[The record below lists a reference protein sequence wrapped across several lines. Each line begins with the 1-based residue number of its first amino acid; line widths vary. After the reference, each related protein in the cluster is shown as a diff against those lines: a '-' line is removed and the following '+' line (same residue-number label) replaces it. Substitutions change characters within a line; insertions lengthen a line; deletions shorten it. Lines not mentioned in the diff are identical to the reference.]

1 MTALIKAMSLFFNRI
16 VFALIL
22 VSGSTFNE
30 ILSLIII
37 KLAIFMQ
44 IYIII
49 NPSFKYDEIL
59 FGIFFFVSLYGIN
72 NI

>member
-37 KLAIFMQ
+37 KPTIFMQ
-44 IYIII
+44 IYIFI
-49 NPSFKYDEIL
+49 NASFKYDKIS
-59 FGIFFFVSLYGIN
+59 FGICFVRFCIE
-72 NI
+72 

>member
-16 VFALIL
+16 VFTLIL

-44 IYIII
+44 IYIFI
-49 NPSFKYDEIL
+49 NPSYKYDEIL
-59 FGIFFFVSLYGIN
+59 FGIFFVCLCIE
-72 NI
+72 

>member
-37 KLAIFMQ
+37 KLVIFMQ
-44 IYIII
+44 IYIFI
-49 NPSFKYDEIL
+49 NALFKYDEIL
-59 FGIFFFVSLYGIN
+59 FGILFVCLCIE
-72 NI
+72 

>member
-44 IYIII
+44 IYIFI

-59 FGIFFFVSLYGIN
+59 FSFCVSVWN
-72 NI
+72 K

>member
-37 KLAIFMQ
+37 KLVIFMQ
-44 IYIII
+44 IYIFI
-49 NPSFKYDEIL
+49 NASFKYDEIL
-59 FGIFFFVSLYGIN
+59 FGIFFVCLCIE
-72 NI
+72 